1 MHPMSSA
8 SSPSWWMEME
18 YLASMA
24 QRSREPAPTETPPNW
39 TFGVPF
45 SNWWPTSAPE
55 HLRSTL
61 RRLSLSLASSL
72 SPSLRYLRGFRLPWP
87 MPQSQTETMRE
98 LEMVCGECSSYLAL
112 ADEEPSTAILNLA
125 YRFANAHVRCGYMT
139 SGTSP
144 EADEMDGEP
153 VASDQEP
160 LEN

>member
-1 MHPMSSA
+1 
-8 SSPSWWMEME
+8 
-18 YLASMA
+18 
-24 QRSREPAPTETPPNW
+24 
-39 TFGVPF
+39 
-45 SNWWPTSAPE
+45 
-55 HLRSTL
+55 
-61 RRLSLSLASSL
+61 
-72 SPSLRYLRGFRLPWP
+72 
-87 MPQSQTETMRE
+87 
-98 LEMVCGECSSYLAL
+98 MVCGECSSYLAL